1 MEDEEVEK
9 EEEEEEEE
17 KEEGGGTA
25 SATPAGEVT
34 DAGLGESRG
43 VTLLGTGE
51 GRWLRVLAL
60 LRGDCGAVNMSDTR
74 RVFGDFVAS
83 LSSLLLYGRESVAV
97 QAMAC
102 EGQRLA
108 VNLTINAA
116 QHPSCEADLATLA
129 SHRNLRVGLHGA
141 SFYLEAVHTERSHV
155 FHTRPG
161 RRQDGMR
168 FLYMALGGV
177 GVSVA
182 CVALAGV
189 VFAVY
194 QHCAARRAKLVFTD
208 DRSAYTPASS
218 CRGRVRRGEADHHVR
233 FADSHSFKV
242 NMYRSYSDLN
252 CPDLFPDVKDPE
264 AKARTRRT
272 REEVWEESF
281 SHTSQ
286 EYTSVRGVSDL
297 TSSFRS
303 DEPTLHPLLLNGR
316 PNPAGDV
323 LDTGARTPKTADKP
337 GPKPPGAKPGP
348 KPGAKP
354 GVAPKPGPGGKPGG
368 KPGTEEG
375 RPGGWKGEAEGRR
388 EKAPMPPLSSP
399 PGSPAVARGV
409 LERMDHLF
417 ASALT
422 ASVPDMDLTPTHATV
437 SVSELYSFTTL
448 AASTTTS
455 TSSLYT
461 HAPTPRPD
469 PARTAGG
476 EGGEDKAPPP
486 VSASNDSLCL
496 TRITF
501 MEMCVWP
508 DSPRAAQGKRREKK
522 GGTCQEK

>member
-1 MEDEEVEK
+1 MEDEEGDRA
-9 EEEEEEEE
+9 
-17 KEEGGGTA
+17 GGGA
-25 SATPAGEVT
+25 AGEVT
-34 DAGLGESRG
+34 EGGVEESG
-43 VTLLGTGE
+43 SVTAMG
-51 GRWLRVLAL
+51 GRWVRVVAV
-60 LRGDCGAVNMSDTR
+60 LRGDCSAVNMSDTR
-74 RVFGDFVAS
+74 RVFAEFVAS

-129 SHRNLRVGLHGA
+129 AHTNLRLALQGA
-141 SFYLEAVHTERSHV
+141 SFYLQAVHTERSHV

-161 RRQDGMR
+161 RRHNGMR

-177 GVSVA
+177 GVSVV
-182 CVALAGV
+182 CVGLAGL

-194 QHCAARRAKLVFTD
+194 HRCAARRDKLVFTD

-218 CRGRVRRGEADHHVR
+218 SRGHGRRGEADHRVR

-242 NMYRSYSDLN
+242 NMYRSYSDLSS
-252 CPDLFPDVKDPE
+252 PDLFQDLKDPE

-286 EYTSVRGVSDL
+286 EYTSVRGVADL

-303 DEPTLHPLLLNGR
+303 DEPALHPLLLNGR

-323 LDTGARTPKTADKP
+323 VDAAARTPKAGDKP
-337 GPKPPGAKPGP
+337 GTKSPGT
-348 KPGAKP
+348 KP
-354 GVAPKPGPGGKPGG
+354 GVPPKPGG
-368 KPGTEEG
+368 KAGREEG
-375 RPGGWKGEAEGRR
+375 RPGVRKGEGEGRR
-388 EKAPMPPLSSP
+388 DKASIP
-399 PGSPAVARGV
+399 PGSPGVSRNV

-422 ASVPDMDLTPTHATV
+422 ASVPDMDVTPSHATV

-448 AASTTTS
+448 ATPNTTSTS

-461 HAPTPRPD
+461 HAPTPRPH
-469 PARTAGG
+469 PPPPRSAG
-476 EGGEDKAPPP
+476 EGKAPPP
-486 VSASNDSLCL
+486 VSGSSDSLCL

-508 DSPRAAQGKRREKK
+508 DSPRPPQGKREARK
-522 GGTCQEK
+522 GGTCQDGK